1 MKTDW
6 RTCSLWTKLFL
17 ALQQMEDPAVISLV
31 IAPPAGRAGISTTV
45 TVSNTVT
52 VRELKNVISPLLK
65 VRANNT
71 VLCYNDGYLELD
83 ATLDEYEILSGATL
97 VYHVRL
103 CGPLPVDTDWSLAG
117 FTKLQRIQKKRG
129 I

>member
-1 MKTDW
+1 
-6 RTCSLWTKLFL
+6 
-17 ALQQMEDPAVISLV
+17 MEDTSLLSLIV
-31 IAPPAGRAGISTTV
+31 APPDGRTGARTTV
-45 TVSNTVT
+45 TVTNTIT
-52 VRELKNVISPLLK
+52 VSELKAILSPLLK

-71 VLCYNDGYLELD
+71 VLCYNGGYLELD
-83 ATLDEYEILSGATL
+83 ATLEEYEIPNGASL

>member
-1 MKTDW
+1 
-6 RTCSLWTKLFL
+6 
-17 ALQQMEDPAVISLV
+17 MEDPTIMSLV
-31 IAPPAGRAGISTTV
+31 ISPPSGRAGPSTTI
-45 TVSNTVT
+45 TVSNTMT
-52 VRELKNVISPLLK
+52 VRELKDLVSPILK

-71 VLCYNDGYLELD
+71 VLCYNDGYLELN
-83 ATLDEYEILSGATL
+83 ATLDEYEIPSGGTL
-97 VYHVRL
+97 IYYVRL

>member
-1 MKTDW
+1 MTIQDLKT
-6 RTCSLWTKLFL
+6 
-17 ALQQMEDPAVISLV
+17 LV
-31 IAPPAGRAGISTTV
+31 CAQI
-45 TVSNTVT
+45 
-52 VRELKNVISPLLK
+52 K
-65 VRANNT
+65 VRPNNT

-83 ATLDEYEILSGATL
+83 ATLEDYDIPNGATL

-117 FTKLQRIQKKRG
+117 FTKLQKVGRKRG

>member
-1 MKTDW
+1 MPGEPKGMPGCRGSLKGMPGCRGNLKP
-6 RTCSLWTKLFL
+6 RTSKKF
-17 ALQQMEDPAVISLV
+17 E
-31 IAPPAGRAGISTTV
+31 
-45 TVSNTVT
+45 
-52 VRELKNVISPLLK
+52 VRP
-65 VRANNT
+65 NNT

-83 ATLDEYEILSGATL
+83 ATLEDYDIPNGATL

-117 FTKLQRIQKKRG
+117 FTKLQKVGRKRG